1 MNIMSIYYHAD
12 SIILINNYKKVQ
24 AEQQNFFCCSAE
36 LFIKIARSLY
46 YRPHDG
52 WTVIRNVK

>member
-1 MNIMSIYYHAD
+1 MSIYYHAD

-46 YRPHDG
+46 HRPHDG
-52 WTVIRNVK
+52 WTVIRNMK